1 MSYKNLDKFIVE
13 FSNNITMI
21 KKLEFE
27 KDEKNIHKI
36 FNNLLNNLLK
46 RKKFGLDQ
54 ILWSELYF
62 HSIYFYD
69 KIYKIKNIPVKI
81 VTKHNNILPFYMS
94 QKLHNIETT
103 ILHFDTHP
111 DMNDIKK
118 SSRLPEIYE
127 KYIKTNNK
135 KYINECQDIV
145 WDIGAAISGVL
156 FTTGIQNYI
165 WCMPEWIPDPDVE
178 STYYLKKNK
187 NSIKLYTDDEDLKD
201 DYLCDIEYNNRYV
214 KEDISVYAKIQ
225 TSNDINCVN
234 KIVKIIGDNS
244 NYILDIDLDYFVS
257 NGSKLDKKNYLKE
270 PYDVQSTHRTNIK
283 IINENNPRDT
293 SLKTS
298 ELLSYEK
305 QLKNEIKYIDK
316 RIKFFLRLI
325 KTLKNRGY
333 TPSHISICDSTNIQF
348 VDCRNC
354 NTISN
359 GYVPTNLSLYVN
371 TYVFD
376 GLFKLFN

>member
-270 PYDVQSTHRTNIK
+270 PYDVQSTHRI
-283 IINENNPRDT
+283 
-293 SLKTS
+293 
-298 ELLSYEK
+298 
-305 QLKNEIKYIDK
+305 
-316 RIKFFLRLI
+316 
-325 KTLKNRGY
+325 
-333 TPSHISICDSTNIQF
+333 
-348 VDCRNC
+348 
-354 NTISN
+354 
-359 GYVPTNLSLYVN
+359 
-371 TYVFD
+371 
-376 GLFKLFN
+376 